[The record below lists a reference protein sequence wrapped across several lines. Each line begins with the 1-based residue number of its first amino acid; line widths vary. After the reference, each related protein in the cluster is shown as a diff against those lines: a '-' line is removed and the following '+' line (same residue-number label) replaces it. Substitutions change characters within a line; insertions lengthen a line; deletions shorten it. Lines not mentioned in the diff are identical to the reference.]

1 MTRWG
6 VGLATVC
13 LLVAGPALGATWKR
27 IGGTSTVST
36 ASPGDTV
43 VYDFVAADGTGF
55 GPVLTAPECHTL
67 TAQFD
72 PDMAGTGGT
81 ATAYL
86 YGCIARPT
94 NGLGSTNVC
103 GKIIPD
109 TDGDGLPNDTALN
122 GADGTGSVAQR
133 RYIYDISGVTL
144 FAPYVASAASGSE
157 TPRFMLTCVPAR

>member
-55 GPVLTAPECHTL
+55 GPVLTAPECQTM
-67 TAQFD
+67 TVQFD
-72 PDMAGTGGT
+72 PDMGGT
-81 ATAYL
+81 AGTARIYL
-86 YGCIARPT
+86 YTCVSRPT
-94 NGLGSTNVC
+94 NGLGSANVC
-103 GKIIPD
+103 GKILTDP
-109 TDGDGLPNDTALN
+109 DGDGLPNDAPLDGT
-122 GADGTGSVAQR
+122 DGTGSVAPA
-133 RYIYDISGVTL
+133 RYIYDALGLTL
-144 FAPYVASAASGSE
+144 IAPYVSTAATGAE
-157 TPRFMLTCVPAR
+157 TPRLMLTCIPIR